1 MAPKIVSYVH
11 LIKLNSLG
19 DLIYQDIVWLLA
31 HKNNSEIC
39 LKLLLPLKSAGLV
52 YLNVQIVQHQLNAL
66 DVLMVTTWK
75 ETQVLQVIVYKN
87 VHLRTN
93 LEIQI
98 MLAKLAM
105 YPVELALV
113 QIILNAI
120 TVQLVI
126 INLQCRSISFV
137 FKNVIQAILEL
148 SQVIYANSAMKTARN
163 A

>member
-1 MAPKIVSYVH
+1 
-11 LIKLNSLG
+11 
-19 DLIYQDIVWLLA
+19 
-31 HKNNSEIC
+31 
-39 LKLLLPLKSAGLV
+39 
-52 YLNVQIVQHQLNAL
+52 
-66 DVLMVTTWK
+66 
-75 ETQVLQVIVYKN
+75 
-87 VHLRTN
+87 
-93 LEIQI
+93 